1 MADPFGGFTEEAL
14 AAYQKALAEQEGTDF
29 AEGDSYD
36 FTTCI
41 RPDGSA
47 YGTRGKCR
55 KGTEGEAKEKGR
67 EVAVKAL
74 KEQIAKTPGE
84 TERKFMIEALQGLEK
99 KTPKSQVSLV
109 TPQKQGKADV
119 DRLEKYIKEEATKFD
134 NQRQA
139 IRDGKAKADD
149 PEVKKNLA
157 LRQRNVNEAMKQR
170 DQLQKEM
177 DKAAATQSPKRPADN
192 SPAAQQRRMAAAARA
207 IKPESEAPAKRTLAS
222 SAESKS
228 AWQET
233 EKNVKAAK
241 AEVARVKAE
250 TKGDKSP
257 EAVKRRL
264 AASIAQDK
272 AERLAQKA
280 SDKYFA
286 ATKRESKAAMT
297 PEQRRE
303 EREWE
308 KNKKRLG

>member
-1 MADPFGGFTEEAL
+1 MTDPFGGFTEEAL
-14 AAYQKALAEQEGTDF
+14 EAYQKALAEQAGTDF

-55 KGTEGEAKEKGR
+55 KGTEGEAKGKG
-67 EVAVKAL
+67 AAPA
-74 KEQIAKTPGE
+74 AK
-84 TERKFMIEALQGLEK
+84 
-99 KTPKSQVSLV
+99 PKRSLA
-109 TPQKQGKADV
+109 TSAD
-119 DRLEKYIKEEATKFD
+119 
-134 NQRQA
+134 
-139 IRDGKAKADD
+139 AKAAW
-149 PEVKKNLA
+149 K
-157 LRQRNVNEAMKQR
+157 
-170 DQLQKEM
+170 
-177 DKAAATQSPKRPADN
+177 
-192 SPAAQQRRMAAAARA
+192 
-207 IKPESEAPAKRTLAS
+207 ESES
-222 SAESKS
+222 VVKS
-228 AWQET
+228 
-233 EKNVKAAK
+233 AK

-264 AASIAQDK
+264 AAGIAQDK